1 VRLSLDERH
10 LFEIQCS
17 SNCFSVRRGLLLSTS
32 PKKVVGRTG
41 HSGAK
46 HHGLQEIPTSA
57 FV

>member
-46 HHGLQEIPTSA
+46 HHGL
-57 FV
+57 